1 MPTPAMRVLITS
13 PIFPPDL
20 GGPSVYVPS
29 IGRFLVERGH
39 EVKVIA
45 FCSDPAPSGHPFE
58 VESIA
63 RGPLPVRYLVAFWRV
78 FREAKNFDVIYVQ
91 EHLAYLHVLAAKLR
105 RVPCMIRI
113 MVDGSWEISHRK
125 GWCGDDDIVT
135 FQGKR
140 YSWKVSLVQRLQR
153 TWWHWAKHIITC
165 SDFLRG
171 ILVNTYGVEGE
182 KVQTIFNAY
191 HGPPTESVSETRG
204 EAREALGLRQDR
216 RYLLTVCRLMVWKQ
230 VDRIIEALRGLPED
244 VELVV
249 CGDGPELETWQA
261 LARSLGVEERVHFRG
276 NVAHE
281 LVPLYIRAADI
292 FVLYSRYEGL
302 SHTLIEVQTLGTTA
316 VASAVCGNPEVIS
329 DGETGRLVPLEDPEA
344 LTRVLTETLAD
355 PALMERLAEAGRAA
369 ADRFSRTETFTKVEE
384 ALISASRGAVGCSRK
399 GESPENRPT
408 SGS

>member
-1 MPTPAMRVLITS
+1 MRVLITS

-45 FCSDPAPSGHPFE
+45 FCSDPAPAGHPFE

-63 RGPLPVRYLVAFWRV
+63 RGPLPLRYLKAFWRV
-78 FREAKNFDVIYVQ
+78 FREAKGFDVVYVQ
-91 EHLAYLHVLAAKLR
+91 EHLAFLHILAAKLR
-105 RVPCMIRI
+105 GVPCVIRI

-140 YSWKVSLVQRLQR
+140 YGWKVWLVQRLQR
-153 TWWHWAKHIITC
+153 TWWRWAKHIITC

-191 HGPPTESVSETRG
+191 HGPPAESVKETRE
-204 EAREALGLRQDR
+204 EAREVLGLRQDR
-216 RYLLTVCRLMVWKQ
+216 RYLLTICRLMIWKQ
-230 VDRIIEALRGLPED
+230 VDRIIEALRELPED
-244 VELVV
+244 VELIV
-249 CGDGPELETWQA
+249 CGDGPEQDAWEE
-261 LARSLGVEERVHFRG
+261 LARSMGLEGRVHFRG
-276 NVAHE
+276 NVAHD

-302 SHTLIEVQTLGTTA
+302 SHTLIEVQTLGTMA
-316 VASAVCGNPEVIS
+316 VASAVCGNPEVVQ
-329 DGETGRLVPLEDPEA
+329 DGETGRLVPVDDTRALAMVLGEA
-344 LTRVLTETLAD
+344 LQDAEGREALAS
-355 PALMERLAEAGRAA
+355 AGTAA
-369 ADRFSRTETFTKVEE
+369 AGRFSRIQTFSKVEE
-384 ALISASRGAVGCSRK
+384 ALHKAA
-399 GESPENRPT
+399 GEPFP
-408 SGS
+408 GSLEG

>member
-1 MPTPAMRVLITS
+1 MRVLITS

-29 IGRFLVERGH
+29 FGRFLVERGH

-45 FCSDPAPSGHPFE
+45 FCSDPEPTGHPFE
-58 VESIA
+58 VEPIA
-63 RGPLPVRYLVAFWRV
+63 RGPLPLRYLAAFWRV

-91 EHLAYLHVLAAKLR
+91 EHLAFLHVLAAKLR
-105 RVPCMIRI
+105 GVPCMIRI

-140 YSWKVSLVQRLQR
+140 YGWKVALVQRLQR
-153 TWWHWAKHIITC
+153 TWWGWAKHIITC

-182 KVQTIFNAY
+182 KVQTVFNAY
-191 HGPPTESVSETRG
+191 HGPPADSVRETKE

-230 VDRIIEALRGLPED
+230 VDRIIHSLSELPED
-244 VELVV
+244 VELLV
-249 CGDGPELETWQA
+249 CGDGPELEAWQA
-261 LARSLGVEERVHFRG
+261 LACSLGLEGRVHFRG

-281 LVPLYIRAADI
+281 LVPLHIRAADI
-292 FVLYSRYEGL
+292 FILYSRYEGL
-302 SHTLIEVQTLGTTA
+302 SHTLIEVQTLGTAA

-329 DGETGRLVPLEDPEA
+329 DGVTGRLVSLDDPEA
-344 LTRVLTETLAD
+344 LTRVLGETLAD
-355 PALMERLAEAGRAA
+355 PDLMEVLAKGGVEA
-369 ADRFSRTETFTKVEE
+369 ADRFCRTETFTRVEE
-384 ALISASRGAVGCSRK
+384 ALFKASGGVLGCSRK
-399 GESPENRPT
+399 GESPGIRPT

>member
-1 MPTPAMRVLITS
+1 MRVLITS

-29 IGRFLVERGH
+29 FGRFLVERGH

-45 FCSDPAPSGHPFE
+45 FCSDPAPAGHPFE

-63 RGPLPVRYLVAFWRV
+63 RGPLPLRYLVAFWRV
-78 FREAKNFDVIYVQ
+78 FREAKKFDVVYVQ
-91 EHLAYLHVLAAKLR
+91 EHLAFLHILAAKLR
-105 RVPCMIRI
+105 GVPCMIRI

-140 YSWKVSLVQRLQR
+140 YGWKVSLVQRLQR
-153 TWWHWAKHIITC
+153 TWWRWAKHIITC

-191 HGPPTESVSETRG
+191 HGPPAESVKETRE
-204 EAREALGLRQDR
+204 EARAALGLRQDR

-230 VDRIIEALRGLPED
+230 VDKIIGALRELPED
-244 VELVV
+244 VELLV
-249 CGDGPELETWQA
+249 CGDGPELESWQEA
-261 LARSLGVEERVHFRG
+261 ARSLGVEGRVHFRG

-281 LVPLYIRAADI
+281 LVPLHIRAADI

-302 SHTLIEVQTLGTTA
+302 SHTLIEVQTLGTAA
-316 VASAVCGNPEVIS
+316 VASAVCGNPEVVT
-329 DGETGRLVPLEDPEA
+329 DGETGRLVSPDDPDA
-344 LTRVLTETLAD
+344 LAQVLAETLDD
-355 PALMERLAEAGRAA
+355 PAQRQALAEAGSAA
-369 ADRFSRTETFTKVEE
+369 AGRFSRIETFSKVEK
-384 ALISASRGAVGCSRK
+384 ALIEASGRPFDGSAEG
-399 GESPENRPT
+399 
-408 SGS
+408 

>member
-1 MPTPAMRVLITS
+1 MRVLITS

-45 FCSDPAPSGHPFE
+45 FCSDPAPAGHPFE

-63 RGPLPVRYLVAFWRV
+63 RGPLPLRYLKAFWRV
-78 FREAKNFDVIYVQ
+78 FREAKGFDVVYVQ
-91 EHLAYLHVLAAKLR
+91 EHLAFLHILAAKLR
-105 RVPCMIRI
+105 GVPCVIRI

-140 YSWKVSLVQRLQR
+140 YGWKVSLVQRLQR
-153 TWWHWAKHIITC
+153 TWWRWAKHIITC

-191 HGPPTESVSETRG
+191 HGPPAESVKETRE
-204 EAREALGLRQDR
+204 EAREVLGLRQDR
-216 RYLLTVCRLMVWKQ
+216 RYLLTICRLMIWKQ
-230 VDRIIEALRGLPED
+230 VDRIIEALRDLPED
-244 VELVV
+244 VDLIV
-249 CGDGPELETWQA
+249 CGDGPEQDAWEE
-261 LARSLGVEERVHFRG
+261 LARSMGLEGRVHFRG
-276 NVAHE
+276 NVAHD

-302 SHTLIEVQTLGTTA
+302 SHTLIEVQTLGTMA
-316 VASAVCGNPEVIS
+316 VASAVCGNPEVVQ
-329 DGETGRLVPLEDPEA
+329 DGETGRLVPVDDTRALAKVLGEA
-344 LTRVLTETLAD
+344 LQDAKGREALAS
-355 PALMERLAEAGRAA
+355 AGTAA
-369 ADRFSRTETFTKVEE
+369 AGRFSRIQTFSMVEE
-384 ALISASRGAVGCSRK
+384 ALHKAA
-399 GESPENRPT
+399 GEPFP
-408 SGS
+408 GSLEG

>member
-1 MPTPAMRVLITS
+1 MRVLITS

-29 IGRFLVERGH
+29 LGRFLIERGH

-45 FCSDPAPSGHPFE
+45 FCSDADPTGHPFE

-63 RGPLPVRYLVAFWRV
+63 RGPLPLRYLVAFWRV
-78 FREAKNFDVIYVQ
+78 FREAKNFDVVYVQ

-105 RVPCMIRI
+105 GVPCMIRI
-113 MVDGSWEISHRK
+113 MVDGSWEIAHRK

-140 YSWKVSLVQRLQR
+140 YGWKVSLVQRLQR
-153 TWWHWAKHIITC
+153 TWWRWAKHIITC

-171 ILVNTYGVEGE
+171 ILVNTYGVERE
-182 KVQTIFNAY
+182 KVETIFNAY
-191 HGPPTESVSETRG
+191 HGPPTESVNETRE

-230 VDRIIEALRGLPED
+230 VDRIIQSLGELPED
-244 VELVV
+244 VELLV
-249 CGDGPELETWQA
+249 CGDGPELEAWQA
-261 LARSLGVEERVHFRG
+261 LARSLGLEERVHFRG

-281 LVPLYIRAADI
+281 LVPLHIRASDI

-302 SHTLIEVQTLGTTA
+302 SHTLIEVQTLGTVA
-316 VASAVCGNPEVIS
+316 VASAVCGNPEVVS
-329 DGETGRLVPLEDPEA
+329 DGETGRLVSPDDPGA
-344 LTRVLTETLAD
+344 LTRVLAETLED
-355 PALMERLAEAGRAA
+355 PVLMQELAKAGEAVS
-369 ADRFSRTETFTKVEE
+369 DRFSRIDTFTRVEK
-384 ALISASRGAVGCSRK
+384 ALIKATG
-399 GESPENRPT
+399 RPVN
-408 SGS
+408 GSTEG

>member
-1 MPTPAMRVLITS
+1 MRVLITS

-45 FCSDPAPSGHPFE
+45 FCSDPAPAGHPFE

-63 RGPLPVRYLVAFWRV
+63 RGPLPLRYLKAFWRV
-78 FREAKNFDVIYVQ
+78 FREAKGFDVVYVQ
-91 EHLAYLHVLAAKLR
+91 EHLAFLHILAAKLR
-105 RVPCMIRI
+105 GVPCVIRI

-140 YSWKVSLVQRLQR
+140 YGWKVSLVQRLQR
-153 TWWHWAKHIITC
+153 TWWRWAKHIITC

-191 HGPPTESVSETRG
+191 HGPPAESVKETRE
-204 EAREALGLRQDR
+204 EAREVLGLRQDR
-216 RYLLTVCRLMVWKQ
+216 RYLLTICRLMIWKQ
-230 VDRIIEALRGLPED
+230 VDRIIEALRELPED
-244 VELVV
+244 VELIV
-249 CGDGPELETWQA
+249 CGDGPEQDAWEE
-261 LARSLGVEERVHFRG
+261 LARSMGLEGRVHFRG
-276 NVAHE
+276 NVAHD

-302 SHTLIEVQTLGTTA
+302 SHTLIEVQTLGTMA
-316 VASAVCGNPEVIS
+316 VASAVCGNPEVVQ
-329 DGETGRLVPLEDPEA
+329 DGETGRLVPVDDTRALAMVLGEA
-344 LTRVLTETLAD
+344 LQDAEGREALAS
-355 PALMERLAEAGRAA
+355 AGTAA
-369 ADRFSRTETFTKVEE
+369 AGRFSRIQTFSKVEE
-384 ALISASRGAVGCSRK
+384 ALHKAA
-399 GESPENRPT
+399 GEPF
-408 SGS
+408 SGSSEG

>member
-1 MPTPAMRVLITS
+1 MRVLITS

-29 IGRFLVERGH
+29 FGRFLVERGH

-63 RGPLPVRYLVAFWRV
+63 RGSLPLRYLKAFWCVLRQ
-78 FREAKNFDVIYVQ
+78 AKNFDVIYVQ
-91 EHLAYLHVLAAKLR
+91 EHLAFLHVLAAKLR
-105 RVPCMIRI
+105 GVPCVIRI

-140 YSWKVSLVQRLQR
+140 YGWKVSLVQKLQR
-153 TWWHWAKHIITC
+153 TWWGWAEQIITC

-171 ILVNTYGVEGE
+171 ILVNTYGVAGE

-191 HGPPTESVSETRG
+191 HGPDPGSVTETKE
-204 EAREALGLRQDR
+204 EAREALGIAKDR
-216 RYLLTVCRLMVWKQ
+216 RYLLTICRLMVWKQ
-230 VDRIIEALRGLPED
+230 VDRIIQCLRDLPDD
-244 VELVV
+244 VELLV

-261 LARSLGVEERVHFRG
+261 LARALGLEERVHFRG

-281 LVPLYIRAADI
+281 LVPLHIRAADV

-302 SHTLIEVQTLGTTA
+302 SHTLIEVQTLGTAA
-316 VASAVCGNPEVIS
+316 VASSVCGNPEVIA
-329 DGETGRLVPLEDPEA
+329 DGETGRLVPPGEPEQ
-344 LTRVLTETLAD
+344 LTATLAKLLGD
-355 PALMERLAEAGRAA
+355 TARREALAEAGKAA
-369 ADRFSRTETFTKVEE
+369 AGRFDRAGTFKRVEE
-384 ALISASRGAVGCSRK
+384 ALKCAAERAPSAPERG
-399 GESPENRPT
+399 
-408 SGS
+408 

>member
-1 MPTPAMRVLITS
+1 MRVLITS

-45 FCSDPAPSGHPFE
+45 FCSDPAPAGHPFE

-63 RGPLPVRYLVAFWRV
+63 RGPLPLRYLKAFWRV
-78 FREAKNFDVIYVQ
+78 FREAKSFDVVYVQ
-91 EHLAYLHVLAAKLR
+91 EHLAFLHILAAKLR
-105 RVPCMIRI
+105 GVPCVIRI

-140 YSWKVSLVQRLQR
+140 YGWKVSLVQRLQR
-153 TWWHWAKHIITC
+153 TWWRWAKHIITC

-191 HGPPTESVSETRG
+191 HGPPAESVKETRE

-216 RYLLTVCRLMVWKQ
+216 RYLLTICRLMIWKQ
-230 VDRIIEALRGLPED
+230 VDRIIEALRELPED
-244 VELVV
+244 VELIV
-249 CGDGPELETWQA
+249 CGDGPEQDAWEE
-261 LARSLGVEERVHFRG
+261 LARSMGLEGRVHFRG
-276 NVAHE
+276 NVAHD

-302 SHTLIEVQTLGTTA
+302 SHTLIEVQTLGTMA
-316 VASAVCGNPEVIS
+316 VASAVCGNPEVVQ
-329 DGETGRLVPLEDPEA
+329 DRETGRLVPVDDTRALALVLGEA
-344 LTRVLTETLAD
+344 LQDTQGREDLAS
-355 PALMERLAEAGRAA
+355 AGKAA
-369 ADRFSRTETFTKVEE
+369 AGRFSRIQTFSMVEE
-384 ALISASRGAVGCSRK
+384 ALHKAA
-399 GESPENRPT
+399 GEPFP
-408 SGS
+408 GSLEG

>member
-1 MPTPAMRVLITS
+1 MRVLITS

-29 IGRFLVERGH
+29 LGRFLIERGH

-45 FCSDPAPSGHPFE
+45 FCSDADPTGHPFE

-63 RGPLPVRYLVAFWRV
+63 RGPLPLRYLVAFWRV
-78 FREAKNFDVIYVQ
+78 FREAKNFDVVYVQ

-105 RVPCMIRI
+105 GVPCMIRI
-113 MVDGSWEISHRK
+113 MVDGSWEIAHRK

-140 YSWKVSLVQRLQR
+140 YGWKVSLVQRLQR
-153 TWWHWAKHIITC
+153 TWWRWAKHIITC

-171 ILVNTYGVEGE
+171 ILVNTYGVERE
-182 KVQTIFNAY
+182 KVETIFNAY
-191 HGPPTESVSETRG
+191 HGPPTESVNETRE

-230 VDRIIEALRGLPED
+230 VDRIIQSLGELPED
-244 VELVV
+244 VELLV
-249 CGDGPELETWQA
+249 CGDGPELEAWQA
-261 LARSLGVEERVHFRG
+261 LARSLGLDERVHFRG

-281 LVPLYIRAADI
+281 LVPLHIRASDI

-302 SHTLIEVQTLGTTA
+302 SHTLIEVQTLGTVA
-316 VASAVCGNPEVIS
+316 VASAVCGNPEVVS
-329 DGETGRLVPLEDPEA
+329 DGETGRLVSPDDPGA
-344 LTRVLTETLAD
+344 LTRVLAETLED
-355 PALMERLAEAGRAA
+355 PVLMQELAKAGEAVS
-369 ADRFSRTETFTKVEE
+369 DRFSRIDTFTRVEK
-384 ALISASRGAVGCSRK
+384 ALIKATG
-399 GESPENRPT
+399 RPVN
-408 SGS
+408 GSTEG

>member
-1 MPTPAMRVLITS
+1 MRVLITS

-39 EVKVIA
+39 QVKVIA
-45 FCSDPAPSGHPFE
+45 FCSDPAPAGHPFE

-63 RGPLPVRYLVAFWRV
+63 RGPLPLRYLKAFWRV
-78 FREAKNFDVIYVQ
+78 FREAKRFDVVYVQ
-91 EHLAYLHVLAAKLR
+91 EHLAFLHILAAKLR
-105 RVPCMIRI
+105 GVPCVIRI

-140 YSWKVSLVQRLQR
+140 YGWKVSLVQRLQR
-153 TWWHWAKHIITC
+153 TWWRWAKHIITC

-191 HGPPTESVSETRG
+191 HGPPAESVKETRE
-204 EAREALGLRQDR
+204 EARETLGLRQDR
-216 RYLLTVCRLMVWKQ
+216 RYLLTICRLMIWKQ
-230 VDRIIEALRGLPED
+230 VDRIIEALRELPED
-244 VELVV
+244 VELIV
-249 CGDGPELETWQA
+249 CGDGPEQDAWEE
-261 LARSLGVEERVHFRG
+261 LARSMGLEGRVHFRG
-276 NVAHE
+276 NVAHD

-302 SHTLIEVQTLGTTA
+302 SHTLIEVQTLGTMA
-316 VASAVCGNPEVIS
+316 VASAVCGNPEVVQ
-329 DGETGRLVPLEDPEA
+329 DRETGRLVPVDDTRALAKVLQEA
-344 LTRVLTETLAD
+344 LQDTEGREALAS
-355 PALMERLAEAGRAA
+355 AGVAA
-369 ADRFSRTETFTKVEE
+369 AARFSRIQTFSMVEE
-384 ALISASRGAVGCSRK
+384 ALHKAA
-399 GESPENRPT
+399 GEPFP
-408 SGS
+408 GSLEG

>member
-1 MPTPAMRVLITS
+1 MRVLITS

-45 FCSDPAPSGHPFE
+45 FCSDPAPAGHPFE

-63 RGPLPVRYLVAFWRV
+63 RGPLPLRYLKAFWRV
-78 FREAKNFDVIYVQ
+78 FREAKGFDVVYVQ
-91 EHLAYLHVLAAKLR
+91 EHLAFLHILAAKLR
-105 RVPCMIRI
+105 GVPCVIRI

-140 YSWKVSLVQRLQR
+140 YGWKVSLVQRLQR
-153 TWWHWAKHIITC
+153 TWWRWAKHIITC

-191 HGPPTESVSETRG
+191 HGPPAESVKETRE
-204 EAREALGLRQDR
+204 EAREVLGLRQDR
-216 RYLLTVCRLMVWKQ
+216 RYLLTICRLMIWKQ
-230 VDRIIEALRGLPED
+230 VDRIIEALRELPED
-244 VELVV
+244 VELIV
-249 CGDGPELETWQA
+249 CGDGPEQDAWEE
-261 LARSLGVEERVHFRG
+261 LARSMGLEGRVHFRG
-276 NVAHE
+276 NVAHD

-302 SHTLIEVQTLGTTA
+302 SHTLIEVQTLGTMA
-316 VASAVCGNPEVIS
+316 VASAVCGNPEVVQ
-329 DGETGRLVPLEDPEA
+329 DGETGRLVPVDDTRALAMVLGEA
-344 LTRVLTETLAD
+344 LQDAEGREALAS
-355 PALMERLAEAGRAA
+355 AGTAA
-369 ADRFSRTETFTKVEE
+369 AGRFSRIQTFSKVEE
-384 ALISASRGAVGCSRK
+384 ALHKAA
-399 GESPENRPT
+399 GEPF
-408 SGS
+408 SGSLEG

>member
-1 MPTPAMRVLITS
+1 MRVLITS

-39 EVKVIA
+39 QVKVIA
-45 FCSDPAPSGHPFE
+45 FCSDPAPAGHPFE

-63 RGPLPVRYLVAFWRV
+63 RGPLPLRYLKAFWRV
-78 FREAKNFDVIYVQ
+78 FREAKRFDVVYVQ
-91 EHLAYLHVLAAKLR
+91 EHLAFLHILAAKLR
-105 RVPCMIRI
+105 GVPCVIRI

-140 YSWKVSLVQRLQR
+140 YGWKVSLVQRLQC
-153 TWWHWAKHIITC
+153 TWWRWAKHIITC

-191 HGPPTESVSETRG
+191 HGPPAESVKETRE
-204 EAREALGLRQDR
+204 EARETLGLRQDR
-216 RYLLTVCRLMVWKQ
+216 RYLLTICRLMIWKQ
-230 VDRIIEALRGLPED
+230 VDRIIEALRELPED
-244 VELVV
+244 VELIV
-249 CGDGPELETWQA
+249 CGDGPEQDAWEE
-261 LARSLGVEERVHFRG
+261 LARSMGLEGRVHFRG
-276 NVAHE
+276 NVAHD

-302 SHTLIEVQTLGTTA
+302 SHTLIEVQTLGTMA
-316 VASAVCGNPEVIS
+316 VASAVCGNPEVVQ
-329 DGETGRLVPLEDPEA
+329 DRETGRLVPVDDTRALAKVLQEA
-344 LTRVLTETLAD
+344 LQDTEGREALAS
-355 PALMERLAEAGRAA
+355 AGVAA
-369 ADRFSRTETFTKVEE
+369 AARFSRIQTFSMVEE
-384 ALISASRGAVGCSRK
+384 ALHKAA
-399 GESPENRPT
+399 GEPFP
-408 SGS
+408 GSLEG

>member
-1 MPTPAMRVLITS
+1 MRVLITS

-29 IGRFLVERGH
+29 LGRFLIERGH

-45 FCSDPAPSGHPFE
+45 FCSDADPTGHPFE

-63 RGPLPVRYLVAFWRV
+63 RGPLPLRYLVAFWRV
-78 FREAKNFDVIYVQ
+78 FREAKNFDVVYVQ

-105 RVPCMIRI
+105 GVPCMIRI
-113 MVDGSWEISHRK
+113 MVDGSWEIAHRK

-140 YSWKVSLVQRLQR
+140 YGWKVSLVQRLQR
-153 TWWHWAKHIITC
+153 TWWRWAKHIITC

-171 ILVNTYGVEGE
+171 ILVNTYGVERE
-182 KVQTIFNAY
+182 KVETIFNAY
-191 HGPPTESVSETRG
+191 HGPPAESVNETRE

-230 VDRIIEALRGLPED
+230 VDRIIQSLGELPED
-244 VELVV
+244 VELLV
-249 CGDGPELETWQA
+249 CGDGPELEAWQA
-261 LARSLGVEERVHFRG
+261 LARSLGLEERVHFRG

-281 LVPLYIRAADI
+281 LVPLHIRASDI

-302 SHTLIEVQTLGTTA
+302 SHTLIEVQTLGTVA
-316 VASAVCGNPEVIS
+316 VASAVCGNPEVVS
-329 DGETGRLVPLEDPEA
+329 DGETGRLVSPDDPGA
-344 LTRVLTETLAD
+344 LTRVLAETLED
-355 PALMERLAEAGRAA
+355 PVLMQELAKAGEAVS
-369 ADRFSRTETFTKVEE
+369 DRFSRIDTFTRVEK
-384 ALISASRGAVGCSRK
+384 ALIKATG
-399 GESPENRPT
+399 RPVN
-408 SGS
+408 GSTEG

>member
-1 MPTPAMRVLITS
+1 MRVLITS

-45 FCSDPAPSGHPFE
+45 FCSDPAPAGHPFE

-63 RGPLPVRYLVAFWRV
+63 RGPLPLRYLKAFWRV
-78 FREAKNFDVIYVQ
+78 FREAKSFDVVYVQ
-91 EHLAYLHVLAAKLR
+91 EHLAFLHILAAKLR
-105 RVPCMIRI
+105 GVPCVIRI

-140 YSWKVSLVQRLQR
+140 YGWKVSLVQRLQR
-153 TWWHWAKHIITC
+153 TWWRWAKHIITC

-191 HGPPTESVSETRG
+191 HGPPAESVKETRE

-216 RYLLTVCRLMVWKQ
+216 RYLLTICRLMIWKQ
-230 VDRIIEALRGLPED
+230 VDRIIEALRELPED
-244 VELVV
+244 VELIV
-249 CGDGPELETWQA
+249 CGDGPEQDAWEE
-261 LARSLGVEERVHFRG
+261 LARSMGLEGRVHFRG
-276 NVAHE
+276 NVAHD

-292 FVLYSRYEGL
+292 FILYSRYEGL
-302 SHTLIEVQTLGTTA
+302 SHTLIEVQTLGTMA
-316 VASAVCGNPEVIS
+316 VASAVCGNPEVVQ
-329 DGETGRLVPLEDPEA
+329 DGETGRLVPVDDTRALAMVLREA
-344 LTRVLTETLAD
+344 LQDTEGREALAS
-355 PALMERLAEAGRAA
+355 AGVAA
-369 ADRFSRTETFTKVEE
+369 AGRFSRIQTFSMVEG
-384 ALISASRGAVGCSRK
+384 ALHKAA
-399 GESPENRPT
+399 GEPF
-408 SGS
+408 SGPFEE

>member
-1 MPTPAMRVLITS
+1 MRVLITS

-29 IGRFLVERGH
+29 FGRFLVERGH

-45 FCSDPAPSGHPFE
+45 FCSDPAPAGHPFE

-63 RGPLPVRYLVAFWRV
+63 RGPLPLRYLVAFWRV
-78 FREAKNFDVIYVQ
+78 FREAKKFDVVYVQ
-91 EHLAYLHVLAAKLR
+91 EHLAFLHILAAKLR
-105 RVPCMIRI
+105 GVPCMIRI

-140 YSWKVSLVQRLQR
+140 YGWKVSLVQRLQR
-153 TWWHWAKHIITC
+153 TWWRWAKHIFTW

-191 HGPPTESVSETRG
+191 HGPPAESVKETRE
-204 EAREALGLRQDR
+204 EARAALGLRQDR

-230 VDRIIEALRGLPED
+230 VDKIIGALRELPED
-244 VELVV
+244 VELLV
-249 CGDGPELETWQA
+249 CGDGPELESWQEA
-261 LARSLGVEERVHFRG
+261 ARSLGVEGRVHFRG

-281 LVPLYIRAADI
+281 LVPLHIRAADI

-302 SHTLIEVQTLGTTA
+302 SHTLIEVQTLGTAA
-316 VASAVCGNPEVIS
+316 VASAVCGNPEVVT
-329 DGETGRLVPLEDPEA
+329 DGETGRLVSPDDPDA
-344 LTRVLTETLAD
+344 LAQVLAETLDD
-355 PALMERLAEAGRAA
+355 PAQRQALAEAGSAA
-369 ADRFSRTETFTKVEE
+369 AGRFSRIETFSKVEK
-384 ALISASRGAVGCSRK
+384 ALIEASGRPFDGSAEG
-399 GESPENRPT
+399 
-408 SGS
+408 

>member
-1 MPTPAMRVLITS
+1 MRVLITS

-29 IGRFLVERGH
+29 LGRFLIERGH

-45 FCSDPAPSGHPFE
+45 FCSDADPTGHPFE

-63 RGPLPVRYLVAFWRV
+63 RGPLPLRYLVAFWRV
-78 FREAKNFDVIYVQ
+78 FREAKNFDVVYVQ

-105 RVPCMIRI
+105 GVPCMIRI
-113 MVDGSWEISHRK
+113 MVDGSWEIAHRK

-140 YSWKVSLVQRLQR
+140 YGWKVSLVQRLQR
-153 TWWHWAKHIITC
+153 TWWRWAKHIITC

-171 ILVNTYGVEGE
+171 ILVNTYGVERE

-191 HGPPTESVSETRG
+191 HGPPAESVNETRE

-230 VDRIIEALRGLPED
+230 VDRIIQSLGELPED
-244 VELVV
+244 VELLV
-249 CGDGPELETWQA
+249 CGDGPELEAWQA
-261 LARSLGVEERVHFRG
+261 LARSLGLEERVHFRG

-281 LVPLYIRAADI
+281 LVPLHIRASDI

-302 SHTLIEVQTLGTTA
+302 SHTLIEVQTLGTAA
-316 VASAVCGNPEVIS
+316 VASAVCGNPEVVA
-329 DGETGRLVPLEDPEA
+329 DGETGRLVSPDDPGA
-344 LTRVLTETLAD
+344 LTRVLTETLED
-355 PALMERLAEAGRAA
+355 PVLMQELAKAGEAAS
-369 ADRFSRTETFTKVEE
+369 DRFSRIDTFARVEK
-384 ALISASRGAVGCSRK
+384 ALIKATG
-399 GESPENRPT
+399 RPVN
-408 SGS
+408 GSTEG